1 MLTLN
6 FFGLNYI
13 LPAIGM
19 VLMLLGL
26 RTLRSENGWF
36 RACFVLTVVRA
47 VQFYGVCILNT
58 TLYMQVINDGAGA
71 VLTWLSAAMG
81 LASAVCLWQALSAV
95 RRKAGLE
102 GGATAGGVVV
112 AWYVFVLILAAVKYE
127 GIIIAAAMIISYI
140 LIIRGLVKLSR
151 ELEQTGYAI
160 EPSPARV
167 SAYHRRHMRLHLRHE
182 LQNGL
187 AERERGFAGADGDQI
202 APA

>member
-1 MLTLN
+1 MSDEELEKMLRSELPELPPPDEIVSDVTPWRRASDRVFAGLALTMLTLN
-6 FFGLNYI
+6 FLGLNYI

-26 RTLRSENGWF
+26 RTLRRENGWF
-36 RACFVLTVVRA
+36 KACFVLTVVRA
-47 VQFYGVCILNT
+47 VQFFAVCILNT

-102 GGATAGGVVV
+102 GGAAAGGAVV

-127 GIIIAAAMIISYI
+127 GIIIAAAMIIS
-140 LIIRGLVKLSR
+140 
-151 ELEQTGYAI
+151 
-160 EPSPARV
+160 
-167 SAYHRRHMRLHLRHE
+167 
-182 LQNGL
+182 
-187 AERERGFAGADGDQI
+187 
-202 APA
+202 